1 MTVTK
6 ARSFVK
12 ALSYR
17 IWGTLSSVAVAYVI
31 TRNAG
36 LSVTIAFWETV
47 VKVFIYY
54 AHERGW
60 NYIQW
65 GRK

>member
-1 MTVTK
+1 MIIQIIGLPGSGK
-6 ARSFVK
+6 
-12 ALSYR
+12 
-17 IWGTLSSVAVAYVI
+17 
-31 TRNAG
+31 NAS

-65 GRK
+65 GRKA